1 MESKFFGI
9 VLDEQNFL
17 KLKLEVNCTLTDLR
31 LKLKT
36 KIKKKFVFVD
46 KENYTIDQE
55 NEEDFTIKDLTSDDK
70 IRLKTIENN
79 EIKEEIK
86 LNIRPKN
93 VPLENSDMLEKIGK
107 LKIFKYPRIDF
118 TPTEKALENTILIVG
133 QTGSGKTSF
142 INSFINYLMDID
154 IDDDFRYSLVVE
166 KKRIKSESQTKGI
179 HIYNIRSKRMLLRIV
194 DTQGFVDT
202 KGINED
208 EKITLAIKES
218 FMNELNSLNAVLFV
232 VKSSDTRLTIHQKYV
247 FNSIISLF
255 GKDIQNNFL
264 VLVTFQSRNQKP
276 PVITTLENSDFKTII
291 PYIQNPWYLCF
302 DNTIITSDPDDEEN
316 RIPFKKVYN
325 NYKILC
331 DRIITLNRN
340 SLTQT
345 KKNLDLRAKI
355 EMKSKALLELLR
367 MQMDKLGAIKDQKEY
382 IEANEKGINEK
393 KITFIPQKKIEYE
406 PEQLPDGEK
415 ATICKICKFNCHHPC
430 RDTRINGVDILK
442 YTCQIWTWGFDCTMC
457 PNKCPQSCHELSDK
471 IFQRKEK
478 TEFIK
483 VEQMVDKKLVDN
495 VNMTK
500 NILVNLEKEEKN
512 LKDKIKVTQEEIRQN
527 FTELKKIAINYT
539 KYITTKEFLEDL
551 IGEEERVKE
560 EGYKMR
566 ISLYKNMIEEND
578 IILKNIQI

>member
-36 KIKKKFVFVD
+36 KLIKKFVFVD

-133 QTGSGKTSF
+133 QAGSGKTSF

-166 KKRIKSESQTKGI
+166 KERIKSESRTKGI

-194 DTQGFVDT
+194 DTQGFGDT

-208 EKITLAIKES
+208 EKITFAIKES

-232 VKSSDTRLTIHQKYV
+232 VKSSDTRLTIHQKYYISQKISLKHIILYN
-247 FNSIISLF
+247 FSILNPFIISL
-255 GKDIQNNFL
+255 Q
-264 VLVTFQSRNQKP
+264 
-276 PVITTLENSDFKTII
+276 
-291 PYIQNPWYLCF
+291 
-302 DNTIITSDPDDEEN
+302 
-316 RIPFKKVYN
+316 
-325 NYKILC
+325 
-331 DRIITLNRN
+331 
-340 SLTQT
+340 
-345 KKNLDLRAKI
+345 
-355 EMKSKALLELLR
+355 
-367 MQMDKLGAIKDQKEY
+367 
-382 IEANEKGINEK
+382 
-393 KITFIPQKKIEYE
+393 
-406 PEQLPDGEK
+406 
-415 ATICKICKFNCHHPC
+415 
-430 RDTRINGVDILK
+430 
-442 YTCQIWTWGFDCTMC
+442 
-457 PNKCPQSCHELSDK
+457 
-471 IFQRKEK
+471 
-478 TEFIK
+478 
-483 VEQMVDKKLVDN
+483 
-495 VNMTK
+495 
-500 NILVNLEKEEKN
+500 
-512 LKDKIKVTQEEIRQN
+512 
-527 FTELKKIAINYT
+527 
-539 KYITTKEFLEDL
+539 
-551 IGEEERVKE
+551 
-560 EGYKMR
+560 
-566 ISLYKNMIEEND
+566 
-578 IILKNIQI
+578 

>member
-36 KIKKKFVFVD
+36 KLKKKFVFVD

-55 NEEDFTIKDLTSDDK
+55 NEEEFTIKDLTSDDK

-166 KKRIKSESQTKGI
+166 KERIKSESQTKGI

-194 DTQGFVDT
+194 DTQGFGDT

-302 DNTIITSDPDDEEN
+302 DVLII
-316 RIPFKKVYN
+316 
-325 NYKILC
+325 
-331 DRIITLNRN
+331 
-340 SLTQT
+340 
-345 KKNLDLRAKI
+345 
-355 EMKSKALLELLR
+355 
-367 MQMDKLGAIKDQKEY
+367 
-382 IEANEKGINEK
+382 
-393 KITFIPQKKIEYE
+393 
-406 PEQLPDGEK
+406 QL
-415 ATICKICKFNCHHPC
+415 
-430 RDTRINGVDILK
+430 
-442 YTCQIWTWGFDCTMC
+442 
-457 PNKCPQSCHELSDK
+457 
-471 IFQRKEK
+471 
-478 TEFIK
+478 
-483 VEQMVDKKLVDN
+483 
-495 VNMTK
+495 
-500 NILVNLEKEEKN
+500 
-512 LKDKIKVTQEEIRQN
+512 
-527 FTELKKIAINYT
+527 
-539 KYITTKEFLEDL
+539 
-551 IGEEERVKE
+551 
-560 EGYKMR
+560 
-566 ISLYKNMIEEND
+566 
-578 IILKNIQI
+578 